1 MAHLTYGSELPV
13 MFSGIMILFSFLTWS
28 LQDNAEKIAAV
39 SDAQIGLL
47 SDVSLLETILC

>member
-1 MAHLTYGSELPV
+1 
-13 MFSGIMILFSFLTWS
+13 MILFSFLTWS